1 MKTFEYLLQSIN
13 NHYMS
18 RDVEN
23 YRVYRKDGATHVTY
37 EVNGVYVNFSDKD
50 NEYDMFR
57 ATENL
62 LERSKISLHYELEKR
77 CRKMLLNGLI
87 KRFEVSPSCFLVEL
101 NNGAVIEKDIVI
113 EELQHL
119 YKILEREEDNV
130 I

>member
-18 RDVEN
+18 RDVGS
-23 YRVYRKDGATHVTY
+23 YRVYKKDDATHVTY
-37 EVNGVYVNFSDKD
+37 QVNDVIRSFSDKD

-119 YKILEREEDNV
+119 YKILEMEGNNA
-130 I
+130 

>member
-1 MKTFEYLLQSIN
+1 METFEYLLQSIN

-23 YRVYRKDGATHVTY
+23 YRVYRKDGSTHVTY
-37 EVNGVYVNFSDKD
+37 QVNDVIRSFSDKD

-62 LERSKISLHYELEKR
+62 LERSKISLQYELQKR
-77 CRKMLLNGLI
+77 CRKMVLNGLI
-87 KRFEVSPSCFLVEL
+87 KRFEVSPKSFLVEL

-119 YKILEREEDNV
+119 YKILEREN
-130 I
+130 